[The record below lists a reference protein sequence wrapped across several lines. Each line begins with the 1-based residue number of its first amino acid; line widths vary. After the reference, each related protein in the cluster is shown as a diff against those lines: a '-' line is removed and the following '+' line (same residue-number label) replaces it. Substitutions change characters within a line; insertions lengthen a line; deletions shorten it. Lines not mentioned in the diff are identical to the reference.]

1 MSVRVTYEEAKLL
14 KEAARRNDANKLLQQ
29 ADFRARWKV
38 WLRVFGSFH
47 LFVNLPVLLTFFIW
61 SKPIAGIVCL
71 YMWLVLT
78 LVGAFVIFLLS
89 QRWDTVG
96 ATLRKEY
103 ERLERKHAS
112 RSRRSQS

>member
-1 MSVRVTYEEAKLL
+1 MPIRVSLEEAKLL
-14 KEAARRNDANKLLQQ
+14 KEAARRKDANKLLQR

-103 ERLERKHAS
+103 ERLEQKQAN
-112 RSRRSQS
+112 RSKALQG